1 MTEQEYN
8 ELRETGWRRPLD
20 AAEDARVQA
29 YLALNPD
36 AQRAW
41 ELEAELTQLLAQL
54 PPAPLSSNFTSQVL
68 TALDG
73 ELRNARRPARTG
85 WWRWWHRPFPRLAW
99 SVALLAIGLFS
110 YQHYRSYRHEKLTQ
124 ALVEVTSANG
134 WDAPSIFNDFETIQ
148 RLGEVPQPADEELWL
163 VLSQASAR

>member
-8 ELRETGWRRPLD
+8 ELRETSWRRPLD

-41 ELEAELTQLLAQL
+41 EQDAELTQLLAQL

-68 TALDG
+68 GALDR
-73 ELRNARRPARTG
+73 ELRTAPSVRTR
-85 WWRWWHRPFPRLAW
+85 WRWHHLLPRLAW
-99 SVALLAIGLFS
+99 AMALLLLVGFS
-110 YQHYRSYRHEKLTQ
+110 VQKYRGYRQEKLVHELVQ
-124 ALVEVTSANG
+124 ATFNHRL
-134 WDAPSIFNDFETIQ
+134 APNIFQDYDVI
-148 RLGEVPQPADEELWL
+148 RSLGQLPPPADEELWL
-163 VLSQASAR
+163 VLSQTTVR